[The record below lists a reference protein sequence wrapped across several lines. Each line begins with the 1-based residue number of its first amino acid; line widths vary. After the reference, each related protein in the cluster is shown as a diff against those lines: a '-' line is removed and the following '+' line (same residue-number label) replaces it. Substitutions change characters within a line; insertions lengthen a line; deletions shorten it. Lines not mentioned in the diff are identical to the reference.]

1 MATEEFT
8 LDFKTQR
15 EWGWLAV
22 LDFFLAGGGAGAF
35 LLGILLNV
43 YPAVV
48 IGVIGVG
55 LGALALLA
63 DLGRPERAW
72 RAISNPG
79 TSWISRGA
87 LIVGVFLLFAVVHI
101 LLTLSNP
108 NANDTVVKAIAG
120 IAAVGVMAYTGF
132 LLSFSPAIPAW
143 HSTLL
148 PVMFIASSLITGM
161 GALLVVGAVADRLP
175 AQARGSWD
183 QTGLLLMVTALILAL
198 AYITTMLS
206 STLAARQAIQQLTKG
221 DLSLP
226 FLGGV
231 ILAGLV
237 APLAIFTILYLGDV
251 SLASASV
258 AAAIAGILLIV
269 GGVSLRHS
277 LLRAGVYQP
286 IV

>member
-1 MATEEFT
+1 MASEEFT
-8 LDFKTQR
+8 LDFKTQH
-15 EWGWLAV
+15 EWGTLAV

-35 LLGILLNV
+35 LMGLLLDV
-43 YPAVV
+43 YPAVI
-48 IGVIGVG
+48 IGVIGVA
-55 LGALALLA
+55 LGAIALLA
-63 DLGRPERAW
+63 DLGRPERFW
-72 RAISNPG
+72 RALSHPG

-87 LIVGVFLLFAVVHI
+87 LLVGVFMVFAVIHI
-101 LLTLSNP
+101 LLTIANP
-108 NANDTVVKAIAG
+108 GTNDAAIKVIAG

-148 PVMFIASSLITGM
+148 PVMFIGSSLITGM
-161 GALLVVGAVADRLP
+161 GAILVVGALADRLP
-175 AQARGSWD
+175 NEARGSWE
-183 QTGLLLMVTALILAL
+183 QTGLVLMISSLILAL

-231 ILAGLV
+231 VLAGLV
-237 APLAIFTILYLGDV
+237 APLVIVTILYLGNV

-269 GGVSLRHS
+269 GGISLRHS

-286 IV
+286 LV